1 VNENILEVR
10 GLSKEYPLAR
20 SAPWHP
26 RQAVHAVTDV
36 SFDIARGETL
46 ALVGESGCGKSTVGK
61 SIMQF
66 LPATSGEI
74 LLKGRDLASMNRR
87 ELRRARQDLQYMFQ
101 DPYASLP
108 SRMTIEE
115 IICEPLIIHGIG
127 SARSRRVRA
136 HELLGLVGLRPD
148 LATRYPHE
156 FSGGQRQRVGLARAL
171 ALEPDVLILD
181 EPVSALDVSV
191 QAQVI
196 NLLMRL
202 QDELSLAYLFISH
215 DLAVVRHLAHR
226 VAVMYLG
233 KVVEIGA
240 VDDVFQKPQHPY
252 THMLLGSVPVTDPD
266 LRADAE
272 HSIAIGE
279 LPDPMNPPSGCVF
292 RTRCVRAED
301 SCAEHAP
308 PLRTVVAGEP
318 EVACYFPM
326 AGSERT
332 ALIAPTAVHL
342 PRAVE

>member
-1 VNENILEVR
+1 M
-10 GLSKEYPLAR
+10 
-20 SAPWHP
+20 
-26 RQAVHAVTDV
+26 
-36 SFDIARGETL
+36 SFTIARGETL

-66 LPATSGEI
+66 LPVTSGEI
-74 LLKGRDLASMNRR
+74 LLNGRDLAAMNRR

-115 IICEPLIIHGIG
+115 IISEPLVIHGIG
-127 SARSRRVRA
+127 SASSRRARA
-136 HELLGLVGLRPD
+136 QELLGLVGLRPD
-148 LATRYPHE
+148 LSTRYPHE

-171 ALEPDVLILD
+171 ALEPEVLILD

-240 VDDVFQKPQHPY
+240 VDDVFERPQHPY
-252 THMLLGSVPVTDPD
+252 TDMLLGSVPVTDPD
-266 LRADAE
+266 LRE
-272 HSIAIGE
+272 GPHRPTAIGE

-301 SCAEHAP
+301 TCSGHAP
-308 PLRTVVAGEP
+308 PLRTIVAGAP
-318 EVACYFPM
+318 DVACYFPLSEK
-326 AGSERT
+326 AGVAES
-332 ALIAPTAVHL
+332 AAVAPGFPAVD
-342 PRAVE
+342 R

>member
-1 VNENILEVR
+1 M
-10 GLSKEYPLAR
+10 
-20 SAPWHP
+20 
-26 RQAVHAVTDV
+26 
-36 SFDIARGETL
+36 

-74 LLKGRDLASMNRR
+74 LLNGRDLAAMNRR

-115 IICEPLIIHGIG
+115 IISEPLVIHGIG
-127 SARSRRVRA
+127 SARTRRARA
-136 HELLGLVGLRPD
+136 HELLGLVGLRSD
-148 LATRYPHE
+148 LSTRYPHE

-171 ALEPDVLILD
+171 ALEPEVLILD

-240 VDDVFQKPQHPY
+240 VDDVFERPQHPY

-266 LRADAE
+266 LRE
-272 HSIAIGE
+272 SSRRTSAIGE

-301 SCAEHAP
+301 VCSGHAP
-308 PLRTVVAGEP
+308 PLRTIAVGEP
-318 EVACYFPM
+318 DVACYFPISENAVVAENAPAP
-326 AGSERT
+326 AGY
-332 ALIAPTAVHL
+332 PAVDQ
-342 PRAVE
+342 